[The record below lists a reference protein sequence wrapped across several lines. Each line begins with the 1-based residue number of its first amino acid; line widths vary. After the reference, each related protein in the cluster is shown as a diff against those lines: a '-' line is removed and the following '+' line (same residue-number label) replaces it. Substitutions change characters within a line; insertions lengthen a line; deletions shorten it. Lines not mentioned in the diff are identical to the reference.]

1 MNMTVTLA
9 DLTPIQNPEDT
20 ASFVRVR
27 LGGIDTS
34 FDLIKFMYRY
44 AYWNGYFGSGVA
56 TLSGKIGRSR
66 GLFIDRTYAI
76 PELADRSVLVASHF
90 FDAARDE
97 FDDRDTPHRDTH
109 RDLAQALVA
118 ALIEHSGQP
127 LDVIRPRS
135 LHHPIWLEAI
145 GEQVAVGYGNATPDT
160 AAAIFRAMGYHLG
173 SEVLADQEFTVIDQW
188 FRTYRADER
197 KHLIDTKVEIAGQF
211 HNAYAWIHIHS
222 GGGSAV
228 EADHFEW
235 AVKGANLALDLME
248 PSMREAMKTQIL
260 VGYRTF
266 AHHHRDFFDHVL
278 TSP

>member
-1 MNMTVTLA
+1 MTVTLA

-27 LGGIDTS
+27 LGSIDTH

-118 ALIEHSGQP
+118 ALIEHSGHT
-127 LDVIRPRS
+127 VEEVRRMS
-135 LHHPIWLEAI
+135 FHHPIWLEAI

-160 AAAIFRAMGYHLG
+160 PAAIFRAMGYHLG

-235 AVKGANLALDLME
+235 AVKGANLALALME
-248 PSMREAMKTQIL
+248 PSLREAMKAQIL
-260 VGYRTF
+260 IGYRTF